1 METLK
6 KPKKETSKRS
16 LKLLYHLENHGI
28 PTIAKELGIASSRIY
43 NWKYGSSPSLDNL
56 GEIADKIP
64 NIDWNDIM
72 YDNKS
77 GELRS
82 TYVKETEIEKRLRE
96 MEQELEKTR
105 SELQEAKIEL
115 LETKR
120 EKGKLFDLLG
130 KDEGETDAYLVDTE
144 VGFKLMNL
152 MTIIQQG
159 GFAYSERNN

>member
-1 METLK
+1 MEILK

-16 LKLLYHLENHGI
+16 LKLLFHLESHGI

-72 YDNKS
+72 YDNKA

-82 TYVKETEIEKRLRE
+82 TYVKESEIEKRLRE
-96 MEQELEKTR
+96 MEQELERTR
-105 SELQEAKIEL
+105 NELQEAKIEL

-120 EKGKLFDLLG
+120 EKSKLFDLLG

-144 VGFKLMNL
+144 VGFKLINL